1 MPTIGLRAGGED
13 PGPDANE
20 RVLPFALDQS
30 RNAHDRR
37 IVADPV
43 TFAQFL
49 PPRRRECEVLRRDPA
64 RQAHDSRVP
73 YERAESTEG
82 RLRQVGDDV
91 GVAKDL
97 SQSQAPG
104 RDPRPADLVSVGG
117 RDDFAGPGGLRGVRH
132 KAERRRCAEP
142 NRLDGLLANDS
153 LHLAAHAWDRKHD
166 RSRVA
171 DRRPRLRGVILV
183 RPAVRGRR
191 AVDDE
196 GIRVELAGEA
206 FEIRLY
212 SSLAGRKVVR
222 HEERPSHAGN
232 RIWFRPPS
240 SASDCVRSAS
250 NCTREA
256 NRPPDARRLLDDDR
270 FLGSGRCRLHGLRA
284 VHKSFRPTSLLSSSQ
299 FALPVKSDFSLFSQG
314 KITVGD

>member
-1 MPTIGLRAGGED
+1 MGGKLLERHLAREDDARRGWAFLRHLPQTDLVGALADYDEFGPRTGGEN

-37 IVADPV
+37 LVANPV
-43 TFAQFL
+43 TCAQL
-49 PPRRRECEVLRRDPA
+49 VPPRRRKCEVFRRDAA

-73 YERAESTEG
+73 DERAEPTEG
-82 RLRQVGDDV
+82 CLRQVGDDV
-91 GVAKDL
+91 GVVKDL
-97 SQSQAPG
+97 PQSQAPG
-104 RDPRPADLVSVGG
+104 RDPCPADLVSVSG
-117 RDDFAGPGGLRGVRH
+117 RNDFAGPGGFCGLRH
-132 KAERRRCAEP
+132 EAERRRCAEP

-171 DRRPRLRGVILV
+171 YRRPRLRGVVLV

-206 FEIRLY
+206 FQIRLY

-222 HEERPSHAGN
+222 HQERPSHAGN
-232 RIWFRPPS
+232 RIWFRPAS
-240 SASDCVRSAS
+240 SAPGCVRSAS
-250 NCTREA
+250 DCAGEVYRPLGA
-256 NRPPDARRLLDDDR
+256 GYRPPGAGRLLDDI
-270 FLGSGRCRLHGLRA
+270 
-284 VHKSFRPTSLLSSSQ
+284 V
-299 FALPVKSDFSLFSQG
+299 
-314 KITVGD
+314 